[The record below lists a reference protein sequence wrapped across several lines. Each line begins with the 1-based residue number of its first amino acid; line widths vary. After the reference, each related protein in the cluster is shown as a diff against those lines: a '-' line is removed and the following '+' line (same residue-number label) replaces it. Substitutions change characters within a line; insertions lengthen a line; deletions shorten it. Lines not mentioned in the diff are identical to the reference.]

1 MSERQDYV
9 ALEWIKQEIAET
21 LENAQQELQAV
32 ADSPDNASSMRSCL
46 TAIHQVHGTL
56 KVLGLEV
63 ALQFAEEME
72 ATAQSLMND
81 SVPDAPRTQEILM
94 QAILQMPMYLEQV
107 QNDQQESLEQ
117 ILPIINGLREV
128 RGDERI
134 GEPAQEA
141 APDFGIVNKKITKK
155 TAEQFAASD
164 GQVTVG
170 KLRLRYQR
178 SLKAILS
185 KQDVRKNLGL
195 LTKVFAMLAKICG
208 KSPSGH
214 LAQLGVAVVEAVTNG
229 SVKLNAELSLSLRK
243 IDKELKQ
250 LADEGIKKLARPVP
264 EELILGMLRPL
275 LNDAKETA
283 RILSIKETYVTAD
296 QQQREPEP
304 QAVFGPDAETVS
316 AVVKILIEEIVAA
329 KDKLDLYVRSQ
340 VKSKDDLQSL
350 IPVLEQVS
358 NTLSVVELVEHQETI
373 QAQIDVLSDAVSKDE
388 EPTENVLMSVAG
400 AFVQVETLLSPLVIT
415 SDDVIEPESMGNLD
429 AAHSVVLNE
438 TRIGLAQCKDSV
450 DDFKTSEWDHGKV
463 EGLPKLLTDLSGG
476 LSILTQTRA
485 GDVLLACSG
494 YIRTAL
500 LKESRVP
507 ELAEMEDLADVLTSV
522 DYYLERF
529 LENSKYPY
537 TQMLDIAETSLE
549 KLGFPIS
556 RIAELTEED
565 QQAAEEQ
572 IVTED
577 ESQADE
583 EFESSDSVD
592 EDVADEQED
601 TAEEG
606 DVTTEKVAVEA
617 EVTDE
622 QVEAAEEV
630 AEVDAEEAEV
640 PAEEVE
646 TAEEV
651 AVDAEE
657 VDVAAEEVEAVAEA
671 AVDAEEAEVTVEAVD
686 TSEEV
691 TDVDAPEAEI
701 AEEEV
706 QAAEEVV
713 EIVAEEAEV
722 TAEEVEATEETV
734 EADAAGAEV
743 AEEDTVIP
751 AEEVEVPVDEAADAP
766 DDATET
772 VEIIDDE
779 IIEIFIEEADEVMQA
794 INEQLPIWKS
804 NPTDSQAQTELRRA
818 FHTLKG
824 SSRMVGASVVAEL
837 AWSIEDMLNRV
848 IDGSISTGP
857 AMMTMMDEVVERIP
871 EGVKAF
877 ENQSPNV
884 IDVSDLIASAE
895 LYSEGQGDTVKEKAI
910 VEESW
915 EEPVAEEAE
924 LDELQIVEEPIEEPT
939 GEEPEFED
947 LQIVEEPIEESIED
961 PTATEPELEELQIV
975 EEPIEKPIEE
985 PTSTEPELEELQIVE
1000 EPIEKPTEEE
1010 PELEDLQ
1017 FVEEPIEESI
1027 EEPTA
1032 TEPELEELQ
1041 IVEEPIE
1048 EPTAGEAELEE
1059 LQIVEAPIEES
1070 IEEPTEKEPELEEL
1084 QIVEEPIEKPVEEE
1098 PELEDLTFV
1107 EEPGDAEVEEEPA
1120 EDSAFTE
1127 RDLEEEVGEESVD
1140 VEVSLGDEPT
1150 EQEPSTTEIDLQA
1163 EEGAEPPDAETDHEL
1178 VEIFREEAADHLAVL
1193 KAFLEQAQA
1202 GPLAVS
1208 EQLLAA
1214 LHTLKGSAAMAEV
1227 DSVAQIAN
1235 PLDNLANQL
1244 YRRNIKIENDLLDLL
1259 QQGTAL
1265 VGTALGDI
1273 EEYPSKLVEG
1283 TDHFLQNLANL
1294 RSEIITD
1301 IDRDNRTVDSEVTPF
1316 RFDEID
1322 LLLDATELLA
1332 RWEDHELT
1340 SLQAEL
1346 KLLDKTAEQS
1356 GRQEL
1361 HSLVQ
1366 GLLQAHS
1373 HLDLSSPPTEAVLKA
1388 LQSGHEAI
1396 LDLLDQIAAGQEL
1409 SLDESVLEHLTSLIQ
1424 EPIEEPL
1431 VEETALEELPIVE
1444 EPIEEPIEKPIEE
1457 EAEQIIEEPVE
1468 ESIEK
1473 PIQAEAELKDQ
1484 QIVEEPIEKQQIVEE
1499 SIEKEID
1506 ATKQFVLD
1514 ARDHLNNMA
1523 VAIQKWNEDVNNLKD
1538 LEQLNH
1544 HVNQIRSVAE
1554 ISGVTAFIAMCA
1566 PVMQLCERIS
1576 TSKLVGTE
1584 SDVKLF
1590 EECRSR
1596 FADLLNDIKD
1606 GSEIE
1611 PAHDLI
1617 AKVEARIRN
1626 ELDQQADEQES
1637 KKPEE
1642 PKAPEEPDEPQDE
1655 VDADVLPIFLEEADE
1670 LLESIDQ
1677 SIHDWDSDRSAPE
1690 HLENLLRQLH
1700 TVKGGSRMAGLN
1712 SLGEY
1717 SHRFETFL
1725 IDIQKT
1731 SATVDDEFFA
1741 DVNRRQDEVVRR
1753 VDIYRRLAAGEIAA
1767 EDVSTLVGSVQAPV
1781 AETADVKPA
1790 EATGP
1795 EVAEESAPADTSQP
1809 TEPEDEVDEDVLPI
1823 FLEEADELLE
1833 SIDQSIHEWNSNRNA
1848 PVHLENL
1855 LRHLHTVKG
1864 GLRMAG
1870 LNSLGEYSHNFESLL
1885 IEFQK
1890 TSAPVDDE
1898 FFADLNRRQDEVVR
1912 RVEIYKRLAAGEIA
1926 LGELA
1931 ARVRNGQAPVAA
1943 TARTEPTRPSGTDA
1957 ARQPAPTAVAE
1968 QAPVTKAEP
1977 TQESAPEAAAPEA
1990 STPAAPQEM
1999 IRVSADLLEDLIS
2012 LATES
2017 SITRGR
2023 IEQQIS
2029 NFVESLDEMDMTVR
2043 RVRDQIRRLEMETES
2058 RESVLRERQEED
2070 DGDVDEDA
2078 PFDELEMDRYTL
2090 LQEISRSLLEGV
2102 SDMLDLKDTLLDT
2115 SRDAETLLLQQT
2127 RVGNDLQEGL
2137 TRTRMVPFSRLLPRL
2152 RRVTRQISAEV
2163 GKKVRFDAYNIEGEL
2178 DRNVLER
2185 IVAPLEHMLRNA
2197 VDHGIESVEKR
2208 KAASKPEVG
2217 RISLRLS
2224 REGAY
2229 VVLQISDD
2237 GGGID
2242 ANQIKSKA
2250 IERGLMSE
2258 TSDLSDQEILQF
2270 IMKAGFSTAES
2281 LTQISGRGV
2290 GMDVVDTELKQLGAT
2305 LTIDSSLG
2313 VGTEFS
2319 IRIPFTVS
2327 INRALMV
2334 VVKEETYAVPLNTI
2348 EGIVRVSPYEL
2359 EAYYE
2364 PDAPMFEYAGQP
2376 YRLEYMGK
2384 ILARSDTPN
2393 LAGKTSPLPVILARS
2408 GDHAVAL
2415 QVDSV
2420 IGSREVVVKSL
2431 GQQLSKIG
2439 GVSGAT
2445 ILGDGSVVIILDV
2458 MALVRASD
2466 AHDLLDHIPE
2476 EQEVDEGQHV
2486 RTVMVVDDSVTV
2498 RKVTSRIIERQG
2510 WNVMVAKDGVD
2521 AVSQLQDSYPDV
2533 VLLDIEM
2540 PKMDGFE
2547 VLRTVRRDE
2556 RLKHLPIIIIT
2567 SRTGEKHKQQAK
2579 ELGVN
2584 EYLGKP
2590 FQEEV
2595 LLSTIEDVLADSN
2608 S

>member
-1 MSERQDYV
+1 M
-9 ALEWIKQEIAET
+9 
-21 LENAQQELQAV
+21 
-32 ADSPDNASSMRSCL
+32 
-46 TAIHQVHGTL
+46 
-56 KVLGLEV
+56 
-63 ALQFAEEME
+63 
-72 ATAQSLMND
+72 
-81 SVPDAPRTQEILM
+81 
-94 QAILQMPMYLEQV
+94 
-107 QNDQQESLEQ
+107 
-117 ILPIINGLREV
+117 
-128 RGDERI
+128 
-134 GEPAQEA
+134 
-141 APDFGIVNKKITKK
+141 
-155 TAEQFAASD
+155 
-164 GQVTVG
+164 
-170 KLRLRYQR
+170 
-178 SLKAILS
+178 
-185 KQDVRKNLGL
+185 
-195 LTKVFAMLAKICG
+195 
-208 KSPSGH
+208 
-214 LAQLGVAVVEAVTNG
+214 
-229 SVKLNAELSLSLRK
+229 
-243 IDKELKQ
+243 
-250 LADEGIKKLARPVP
+250 
-264 EELILGMLRPL
+264 
-275 LNDAKETA
+275 
-283 RILSIKETYVTAD
+283 
-296 QQQREPEP
+296 
-304 QAVFGPDAETVS
+304 
-316 AVVKILIEEIVAA
+316 
-329 KDKLDLYVRSQ
+329 
-340 VKSKDDLQSL
+340 
-350 IPVLEQVS
+350 
-358 NTLSVVELVEHQETI
+358 
-373 QAQIDVLSDAVSKDE
+373 
-388 EPTENVLMSVAG
+388 
-400 AFVQVETLLSPLVIT
+400 
-415 SDDVIEPESMGNLD
+415 
-429 AAHSVVLNE
+429 
-438 TRIGLAQCKDSV
+438 
-450 DDFKTSEWDHGKV
+450 
-463 EGLPKLLTDLSGG
+463 
-476 LSILTQTRA
+476 
-485 GDVLLACSG
+485 
-494 YIRTAL
+494 
-500 LKESRVP
+500 
-507 ELAEMEDLADVLTSV
+507 
-522 DYYLERF
+522 
-529 LENSKYPY
+529 
-537 TQMLDIAETSLE
+537 
-549 KLGFPIS
+549 
-556 RIAELTEED
+556 
-565 QQAAEEQ
+565 
-572 IVTED
+572 
-577 ESQADE
+577 
-583 EFESSDSVD
+583 
-592 EDVADEQED
+592 
-601 TAEEG
+601 
-606 DVTTEKVAVEA
+606 
-617 EVTDE
+617 
-622 QVEAAEEV
+622 
-630 AEVDAEEAEV
+630 
-640 PAEEVE
+640 
-646 TAEEV
+646 
-651 AVDAEE
+651 
-657 VDVAAEEVEAVAEA
+657 
-671 AVDAEEAEVTVEAVD
+671 
-686 TSEEV
+686 
-691 TDVDAPEAEI
+691 
-701 AEEEV
+701 
-706 QAAEEVV
+706 
-713 EIVAEEAEV
+713 
-722 TAEEVEATEETV
+722 
-734 EADAAGAEV
+734 
-743 AEEDTVIP
+743 
-751 AEEVEVPVDEAADAP
+751 
-766 DDATET
+766 
-772 VEIIDDE
+772 
-779 IIEIFIEEADEVMQA
+779 
-794 INEQLPIWKS
+794 
-804 NPTDSQAQTELRRA
+804 
-818 FHTLKG
+818 
-824 SSRMVGASVVAEL
+824 
-837 AWSIEDMLNRV
+837 
-848 IDGSISTGP
+848 
-857 AMMTMMDEVVERIP
+857 
-871 EGVKAF
+871 
-877 ENQSPNV
+877 
-884 IDVSDLIASAE
+884 
-895 LYSEGQGDTVKEKAI
+895 
-910 VEESW
+910 
-915 EEPVAEEAE
+915 
-924 LDELQIVEEPIEEPT
+924 
-939 GEEPEFED
+939 
-947 LQIVEEPIEESIED
+947 
-961 PTATEPELEELQIV
+961 
-975 EEPIEKPIEE
+975 
-985 PTSTEPELEELQIVE
+985 
-1000 EPIEKPTEEE
+1000 
-1010 PELEDLQ
+1010 
-1017 FVEEPIEESI
+1017 
-1027 EEPTA
+1027 
-1032 TEPELEELQ
+1032 
-1041 IVEEPIE
+1041 
-1048 EPTAGEAELEE
+1048 
-1059 LQIVEAPIEES
+1059 
-1070 IEEPTEKEPELEEL
+1070 
-1084 QIVEEPIEKPVEEE
+1084 
-1098 PELEDLTFV
+1098 
-1107 EEPGDAEVEEEPA
+1107 
-1120 EDSAFTE
+1120 
-1127 RDLEEEVGEESVD
+1127 
-1140 VEVSLGDEPT
+1140 EVSLGDEPT

-1473 PIQAEAELKDQ
+1473 
-1484 QIVEEPIEKQQIVEE
+1484 
-1499 SIEKEID
+1499 EID

-1566 PVMQLCERIS
+1566 QVMQLCERIS

>member
-975 EEPIEKPIEE
+975 EEPIEKP
-985 PTSTEPELEELQIVE
+985 
-1000 EPIEKPTEEE
+1000 
-1010 PELEDLQ
+1010 
-1017 FVEEPIEESI
+1017 
-1027 EEPTA
+1027 
-1032 TEPELEELQ
+1032 
-1041 IVEEPIE
+1041 
-1048 EPTAGEAELEE
+1048 
-1059 LQIVEAPIEES
+1059 
-1070 IEEPTEKEPELEEL
+1070 
-1084 QIVEEPIEKPVEEE
+1084 VEEE

-1457 EAEQIIEEPVE
+1457 EAEQIIEEP
-1468 ESIEK
+1468 
-1473 PIQAEAELKDQ
+1473 
-1484 QIVEEPIEKQQIVEE
+1484 VEE

>member
-671 AVDAEEAEVTVEAVD
+671 AVDAEEADVAAKEVEAVAEAAVDAEEAEVTVEAVD

-947 LQIVEEPIEESIED
+947 LQIVEE
-961 PTATEPELEELQIV
+961 
-975 EEPIEKPIEE
+975 
-985 PTSTEPELEELQIVE
+985 
-1000 EPIEKPTEEE
+1000 
-1010 PELEDLQ
+1010 
-1017 FVEEPIEESI
+1017 
-1027 EEPTA
+1027 
-1032 TEPELEELQ
+1032 
-1041 IVEEPIE
+1041 
-1048 EPTAGEAELEE
+1048 
-1059 LQIVEAPIEES
+1059 PIEES

-1457 EAEQIIEEPVE
+1457 EAEQIIEEP
-1468 ESIEK
+1468 
-1473 PIQAEAELKDQ
+1473 
-1484 QIVEEPIEKQQIVEE
+1484 VEE

>member
-924 LDELQIVEEPIEEPT
+924 L
-939 GEEPEFED
+939 
-947 LQIVEEPIEESIED
+947 
-961 PTATEPELEELQIV
+961 
-975 EEPIEKPIEE
+975 
-985 PTSTEPELEELQIVE
+985 
-1000 EPIEKPTEEE
+1000 
-1010 PELEDLQ
+1010 
-1017 FVEEPIEESI
+1017 
-1027 EEPTA
+1027 
-1032 TEPELEELQ
+1032 
-1041 IVEEPIE
+1041 
-1048 EPTAGEAELEE
+1048 EE

-1457 EAEQIIEEPVE
+1457 EAEQIIEEP
-1468 ESIEK
+1468 
-1473 PIQAEAELKDQ
+1473 
-1484 QIVEEPIEKQQIVEE
+1484 VEE

>member
-947 LQIVEEPIEESIED
+947 LQIVEEPIEESIEE
-961 PTATEPELEELQIV
+961 PTEKEPELEELQIV
-975 EEPIEKPIEE
+975 EELIEK
-985 PTSTEPELEELQIVE
+985 
-1000 EPIEKPTEEE
+1000 
-1010 PELEDLQ
+1010 
-1017 FVEEPIEESI
+1017 
-1027 EEPTA
+1027 
-1032 TEPELEELQ
+1032 
-1041 IVEEPIE
+1041 
-1048 EPTAGEAELEE
+1048 
-1059 LQIVEAPIEES
+1059 PIEES
-1070 IEEPTEKEPELEEL
+1070 IEEPTEKEPELEDL

>member
-1 MSERQDYV
+1 M
-9 ALEWIKQEIAET
+9 
-21 LENAQQELQAV
+21 
-32 ADSPDNASSMRSCL
+32 
-46 TAIHQVHGTL
+46 
-56 KVLGLEV
+56 
-63 ALQFAEEME
+63 
-72 ATAQSLMND
+72 
-81 SVPDAPRTQEILM
+81 
-94 QAILQMPMYLEQV
+94 
-107 QNDQQESLEQ
+107 
-117 ILPIINGLREV
+117 
-128 RGDERI
+128 
-134 GEPAQEA
+134 
-141 APDFGIVNKKITKK
+141 
-155 TAEQFAASD
+155 
-164 GQVTVG
+164 
-170 KLRLRYQR
+170 
-178 SLKAILS
+178 
-185 KQDVRKNLGL
+185 
-195 LTKVFAMLAKICG
+195 
-208 KSPSGH
+208 
-214 LAQLGVAVVEAVTNG
+214 
-229 SVKLNAELSLSLRK
+229 
-243 IDKELKQ
+243 
-250 LADEGIKKLARPVP
+250 
-264 EELILGMLRPL
+264 
-275 LNDAKETA
+275 
-283 RILSIKETYVTAD
+283 
-296 QQQREPEP
+296 
-304 QAVFGPDAETVS
+304 
-316 AVVKILIEEIVAA
+316 
-329 KDKLDLYVRSQ
+329 
-340 VKSKDDLQSL
+340 
-350 IPVLEQVS
+350 
-358 NTLSVVELVEHQETI
+358 
-373 QAQIDVLSDAVSKDE
+373 
-388 EPTENVLMSVAG
+388 
-400 AFVQVETLLSPLVIT
+400 
-415 SDDVIEPESMGNLD
+415 
-429 AAHSVVLNE
+429 
-438 TRIGLAQCKDSV
+438 
-450 DDFKTSEWDHGKV
+450 
-463 EGLPKLLTDLSGG
+463 
-476 LSILTQTRA
+476 
-485 GDVLLACSG
+485 
-494 YIRTAL
+494 
-500 LKESRVP
+500 
-507 ELAEMEDLADVLTSV
+507 
-522 DYYLERF
+522 
-529 LENSKYPY
+529 
-537 TQMLDIAETSLE
+537 
-549 KLGFPIS
+549 
-556 RIAELTEED
+556 
-565 QQAAEEQ
+565 
-572 IVTED
+572 
-577 ESQADE
+577 
-583 EFESSDSVD
+583 
-592 EDVADEQED
+592 
-601 TAEEG
+601 
-606 DVTTEKVAVEA
+606 
-617 EVTDE
+617 
-622 QVEAAEEV
+622 
-630 AEVDAEEAEV
+630 
-640 PAEEVE
+640 
-646 TAEEV
+646 
-651 AVDAEE
+651 
-657 VDVAAEEVEAVAEA
+657 
-671 AVDAEEAEVTVEAVD
+671 DAEEAEVTVEAVD

-915 EEPVAEEAE
+915 EEPVAE
-924 LDELQIVEEPIEEPT
+924 
-939 GEEPEFED
+939 
-947 LQIVEEPIEESIED
+947 
-961 PTATEPELEELQIV
+961 
-975 EEPIEKPIEE
+975 
-985 PTSTEPELEELQIVE
+985 
-1000 EPIEKPTEEE
+1000 
-1010 PELEDLQ
+1010 
-1017 FVEEPIEESI
+1017 
-1027 EEPTA
+1027 
-1032 TEPELEELQ
+1032 
-1041 IVEEPIE
+1041 
-1048 EPTAGEAELEE
+1048 EAELEE

-1457 EAEQIIEEPVE
+1457 EAEQIIEEP
-1468 ESIEK
+1468 
-1473 PIQAEAELKDQ
+1473 
-1484 QIVEEPIEKQQIVEE
+1484 VEE